1 MIHGNDE
8 DQNDFLNENKSPRNQ
23 LSSDDYGLQKQIN
36 K

>member
-23 LSSDDYGLQKQIN
+23 LSSDDYGLQKQMN